1 MNDVSAPAHADDFSL
16 ANTHE
21 LEDGLN
27 DDLRARVKNELEPG
41 ERLLWAGRSNPAL
54 EPRGVGFYV
63 VRMIT
68 LLLLGAGLFLIMP
81 PGVIHRSDYGSALV
95 VGLAFLGISGLF
107 LIGVIAGWIGRLT
120 ERRRLVNT
128 CYAIT
133 DRRVIMWT
141 PEPRGDAVRVQALG
155 RGQIKSLVR
164 IERPDGSGHLEFYGR
179 FKFTYVPEVRRVE
192 QIVRSNLMTSEP
204 SV

>member
-16 ANTHE
+16 AKTHE

-41 ERLLWAGRSNPAL
+41 ERLLWAGR
-54 EPRGVGFYV
+54 
-63 VRMIT
+63 
-68 LLLLGAGLFLIMP
+68 
-81 PGVIHRSDYGSALV
+81 H
-95 VGLAFLGISGLF
+95 
-107 LIGVIAGWIGRLT
+107 
-120 ERRRLVNT
+120 RLVNT

-141 PEPRGDAVRVQALG
+141 PEPRGDAVGVQALG